1 MNKKIKKEKKKKNLG
16 RKKMNLDGMTMKP
29 KLKAHQNLISVS
41 EIIVIAPSLKKGVI
55 KKSLKLSFRRL
66 FKLVMDTLESAD
78 TSEGDILLALDEV
91 AKTKKILQDK
101 SRQEL
106 DQQEY
111 HLMWHKVTLLER
123 KLKEKRA
130 WLIKMQ
136 KNYAM
141 FLESEFK
148 EKKGRG
154 R

>member
-1 MNKKIKKEKKKKNLG
+1 
-16 RKKMNLDGMTMKP
+16 
-29 KLKAHQNLISVS
+29 
-41 EIIVIAPSLKKGVI
+41 
-55 KKSLKLSFRRL
+55 
-66 FKLVMDTLESAD
+66 MDTLESAD

-101 SRQEL
+101 YRQEL

>member
-1 MNKKIKKEKKKKNLG
+1 MAYQIKKEKKKKNLG

-101 SRQEL
+101 YRQECSGAVFS
-106 DQQEY
+106 
-111 HLMWHKVTLLER
+111 VT
-123 KLKEKRA
+123 
-130 WLIKMQ
+130 
-136 KNYAM
+136 
-141 FLESEFK
+141 
-148 EKKGRG
+148 KKTNV
-154 R
+154 

>member
-1 MNKKIKKEKKKKNLG
+1 MAYQIKKEKKKKNLG

-101 SRQEL
+101 YRQEL

-123 KLKEKRA
+123 ELKEKRA
-130 WLIKMQ
+130 WLIK
-136 KNYAM
+136 NA
-141 FLESEFK
+141 
-148 EKKGRG
+148 KKLCDVFRK
-154 R
+154 